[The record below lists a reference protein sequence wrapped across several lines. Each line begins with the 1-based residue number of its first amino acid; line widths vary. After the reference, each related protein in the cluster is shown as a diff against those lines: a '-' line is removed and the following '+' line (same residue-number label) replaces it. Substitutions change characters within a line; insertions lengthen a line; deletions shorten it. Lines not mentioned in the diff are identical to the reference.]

1 MLKRITTITLIL
13 SFVLIS
19 QPFFAIAESDQD
31 RRKKIETELQNV
43 ERQILVQQRLVE
55 EKQVERRSLE
65 RDVSLINN
73 EIKKSKLEIQSRLL
87 AIGRIAN
94 EIEKKETILSVLEER
109 LIDKKKSLS
118 NLIRK
123 SSALEDFTFIE
134 VLLSKDNFSEF
145 FSNIAFYDAIKDSI
159 NKSLSALKD
168 IRLQTLSQ
176 KYDLEDK
183 KSEEA
188 KMRRLQELEKQEIEN
203 KKKKKSY
210 LLSVT
215 KGKEKEY
222 KALLD
227 SQRKTAAQLRS
238 ALFELLGG
246 GGGIPFPEAVRLA
259 KYASGVTGVD
269 AALILAILE
278 QETSLGKNLGGCLF
292 TDSKSGRSIMHPTRD
307 EPIFL
312 AIAKI
317 LGFNPNTRTVSC
329 PYTRNGSRIGWGG
342 AMGPSQFIPS
352 TWARYGG
359 VVQSSNGYIY
369 DASKDRIR
377 KVRGGVLPANPFNN
391 QDAFIATA
399 LLLRDNGANG
409 TYAAD
414 RLSALRY
421 YAGFGGA
428 SNPSNAFYGD
438 QVMNRRSRLQQ
449 EMEILAN

>member
-1 MLKRITTITLIL
+1 MFQQITILVLALIL
-13 SFVLIS
+13 ILRPIFVV
-19 QPFFAIAESDQD
+19 AESDQD
-31 RRKKIETELQNV
+31 RRKKIEAELQNV

-55 EKQVERRSLE
+55 EKQMERRSLE
-65 RDVSLINN
+65 RDVSIIEN
-73 EIKKSKLEIQSRLL
+73 EIKKSELEIRSRLL
-87 AIGRIAN
+87 SINRLSG
-94 EIEKKETILSVLEER
+94 EIKKKKEVLSILEER
-109 LIDKKKSLS
+109 LSKQKESLS
-118 NLIRK
+118 DLIRK
-123 SSALEDFTFIE
+123 SLTLEDFTFVE
-134 VLLSKDNFSEF
+134 VILSKDNFSDF
-145 FSNIAFYDAIKDSI
+145 FSNIAFYDSVKDSV
-159 NKSLSALKD
+159 NKSLAVLKD
-168 IRLQTLSQ
+168 IRLKTLSQ
-176 KYDLEDK
+176 KYELEDK

-188 KMRRLQELEKQEIEN
+188 RMRRLQELEKQEIEN

-215 KGKEKEY
+215 KGEEKEY

-259 KYASGVTGVD
+259 KYAGKVTGVD

-292 TDSKSGRSIMHPTRD
+292 TDSKSGRPIMHPTRD
-307 EPIFL
+307 EPVFL
-312 AIAKI
+312 AIAKV
-317 LGFNPNTRTVSC
+317 LGFNPHTRTVSC
-329 PYTRNGSRIGWGG
+329 PYTKNGSRVGWGG

-359 VVQSSNGYIY
+359 IVSSSNGYIY
-369 DASKDRIR
+369 SAANDRIR
-377 KVRGGVLPANPFNN
+377 QVRGGVLPANPFNN

-409 TYAAD
+409 TYASD
-414 RLSALRY
+414 RLAALRY

-428 SNPSNAFYGD
+428 SNPANAFYGN
-438 QVMNRRSRLQQ
+438 QVMNRKSRLQQ
-449 EMEILAN
+449 EMEILAGQ